1 MCGFHDAR
9 HCEQIFIPSCLHP
22 KQREG
27 KIISVK
33 DENEI
38 TEVIVVHHAHKF
50 FRDSSDVD

>member
-22 KQREG
+22 KQRDG

-50 FRDSSDVD
+50 LRDSSDVD